1 MVPVPPAGDS
11 LGDPGAARGAG
22 YSGMDGCWVAALL
35 AFPSCGWVCV
45 SVWHVEVLDAVWR
58 SDWDTRP
65 RKLAAASQ
73 GLMRITPKFFSC
85 ALLSSC
91 AGVKQEAD
99 PEGNGACNADPAR
112 RVDARAGVQAA
123 AHAAEAANGP
133 DPAAAPD

>member
-1 MVPVPPAGDS
+1 MAPVPPAGDS
-11 LGDPGAARGAG
+11 PGDLGAGRGAVTG
-22 YSGMDGCWVAALL
+22 VLGGCFVIIPIVLLVLGFSVACDSHRSCLKERLGHPALQIQL
-35 AFPSCGWVCV
+35 
-45 SVWHVEVLDAVWR
+45 L
-58 SDWDTRP
+58 
-65 RKLAAASQ
+65 
-73 GLMRITPKFFSC
+73 SC

-99 PEGNGACNADPAR
+99 PERNGARHADPAR